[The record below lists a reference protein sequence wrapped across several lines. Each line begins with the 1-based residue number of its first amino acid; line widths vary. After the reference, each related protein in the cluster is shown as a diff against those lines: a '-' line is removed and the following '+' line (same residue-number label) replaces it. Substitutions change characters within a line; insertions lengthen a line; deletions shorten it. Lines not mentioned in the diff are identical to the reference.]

1 MILTPSLALTLT
13 QTRLLPHACVMLRN
27 RTINFNSNDIQLHH
41 QLMPC
46 SVFAPFALAR
56 VETFKQFMETFAEV
70 CIQSDHRIYLTI
82 VYFGTEDQAEIL
94 TILKHVASTHN
105 YTDYKFIAKDNEEF
119 SRGVGLFTGAEAWE
133 KGNVLMF
140 FCDVDIYFDQGF
152 LNRCRMNA
160 EPGRKVYY
168 PMVFSLYNPEIV
180 YRGKELPSWHDQ
192 LVIGKNTGYWR
203 DFGFGMTCV
212 YRSDFLYMK
221 GFDTSIKGWGAEDV
235 KLYKK
240 IVASNLEVVR
250 APDRG
255 EDACTGSTLVKCVS

>member
-1 MILTPSLALTLT
+1 MLVSL
-13 QTRLLPHACVMLRN
+13 
-27 RTINFNSNDIQLHH
+27 LHYT
-41 QLMPC
+41 
-46 SVFAPFALAR
+46 R
-56 VETFKQFMETFAEV
+56 VETFKQFMGTFAEV
-70 CIQSDHRIYLTI
+70 CIQSDRRIYLTV
-82 VYFGTEDQAEIL
+82 VYFGTEDQAEVL
-94 TILKHVASTHN
+94 AILKRVAGMHN

-119 SRGVGLFTGAEAWE
+119 SRGVGLFTGVEAWE
-133 KGNVLMF
+133 KGNVLML

-180 YRGKELPSWHDQ
+180 YRGKELPFWRDQ

-203 DFGFGMTCV
+203 GFGFGMTCV

-235 KLYKK
+235 KLFRK

-255 EDACTGSTLVKCVS
+255 GHALLCGCEVVCTTMCVYATSE